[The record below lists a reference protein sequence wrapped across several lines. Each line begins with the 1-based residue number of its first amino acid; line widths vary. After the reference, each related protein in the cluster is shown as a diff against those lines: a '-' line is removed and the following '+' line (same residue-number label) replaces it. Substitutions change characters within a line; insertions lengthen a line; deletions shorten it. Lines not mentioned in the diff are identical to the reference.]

1 MQCTW
6 IEKRENEK
14 TWLANTVLLSCQ
26 HTTIDVR
33 DYIRE
38 RFERGRVLVLVSV
51 VVVVPSP
58 PPPTAD
64 EDSVVIAISSTSG
77 CKACLTPLLPVVVEP
92 LTTFSFVLVLV
103 MWEVVADVVA
113 VLSLLIIPS
122 FLFSNDDDD
131 DDDDDDDVSVF
142 VSTIIGCCCCCS
154 LPPSIQTGA
163 VPLFVVIAFRPVI
176 VSAECPVDSWSPPF
190 DKNDEDD
197 DDDDDKNF
205 WDVPLLFDSML
216 FMLLLALLLTL
227 CAACTA
233 ATAAWYKTS
242 KEKESVVGFD

>member
-1 MQCTW
+1 MHMDRKTR
-6 IEKRENEK
+6 KRENVTCK
-14 TWLANTVLLSCQ
+14 YCPIIVSTYYNRCSRLYTRTFRTRSC
-26 HTTIDVR
+26 IGIG
-33 DYIRE
+33 IR
-38 RFERGRVLVLVSV
+38 GSSSTL
-51 VVVVPSP
+51 PT
-58 PPPTAD
+58 PPTAD

-176 VSAECPVDSWSPPF
+176 VSAECPVDS
-190 DKNDEDD
+190 
-197 DDDDDKNF
+197 
-205 WDVPLLFDSML
+205 
-216 FMLLLALLLTL
+216 
-227 CAACTA
+227 
-233 ATAAWYKTS
+233 
-242 KEKESVVGFD
+242 